1 MEVIILAGGLGTR
14 LRSVVH
20 EIPKCLAPIGANLY
34 AERPFLAY
42 LLEWLVGQGVNHV
55 VFSVGYLHEQV
66 MAYVQSREWP
76 FEYDFAVETEPLG
89 TGGGIRLAMEQC
101 REDRVFV
108 VNGDTFFPVNLHA
121 IPFAAPVT
129 LALKPMRDFDRY
141 GTVTLSDC
149 RVIGFQEKQ
158 PCSEGFINGG
168 VYAIDRTRLNLGELP
183 QKFSFEKDVLE
194 PLAAQGQLSGITRN
208 DYFIDIGVPEDY
220 QLAQWAIPAW
230 LAVQKASAQV
240 MASKAD
246 TLFMDR
252 DGVINEHLIGDYVK
266 DWSMF
271 RFLPGIKEE
280 LAKWAQKFRY
290 IILVTNQRGVGRGVM
305 TDAQLS
311 KIHARMMAE
320 IMEAG
325 GRIDLI
331 LVCTATEDTDPRRK
345 PNPGM
350 YYEAKSL
357 YQDLGQCIMLGDTES
372 DQQFARNC
380 GMPFILLE
388 AAS

>member
-1 MEVIILAGGLGTR
+1 
-14 LRSVVH
+14 
-20 EIPKCLAPIGANLY
+20 
-34 AERPFLAY
+34 
-42 LLEWLVGQGVNHV
+42 
-55 VFSVGYLHEQV
+55 
-66 MAYVQSREWP
+66 
-76 FEYDFAVETEPLG
+76 
-89 TGGGIRLAMEQC
+89 
-101 REDRVFV
+101 
-108 VNGDTFFPVNLHA
+108 
-121 IPFAAPVT
+121 
-129 LALKPMRDFDRY
+129 
-141 GTVTLSDC
+141 
-149 RVIGFQEKQ
+149 
-158 PCSEGFINGG
+158 
-168 VYAIDRTRLNLGELP
+168 
-183 QKFSFEKDVLE
+183 
-194 PLAAQGQLSGITRN
+194 
-208 DYFIDIGVPEDY
+208 
-220 QLAQWAIPAW
+220 
-230 LAVQKASAQV
+230 
-240 MASKAD
+240 
-246 TLFMDR
+246 
-252 DGVINEHLIGDYVK
+252 
-266 DWSMF
+266 MF

-350 YYEAKSL
+350 YYEARSL

-372 DQQFARNC
+372 DQQFATNC